1 LAAQYIL
8 LGLGCVFLVAAVV
21 RLAATQWRMTPAA
34 RAWLLTG
41 SIFVLVAIFLLSSI

>member
-1 LAAQYIL
+1 MAAKYIL
-8 LGLGCVFLVAAVV
+8 LGVGCVFLLAAAV

-41 SIFVLVAIFLLSSI
+41 SIFVLVVIFLLSSI

>member
-1 LAAQYIL
+1 LATRYIL
-8 LGLGCVFLVAAVV
+8 LGVGCVFLAAAAA

-41 SIFVLVAIFLLSSI
+41 GIFVLVALLLMSSI